1 MAARERARALIV
13 LRAHDVNGPALSWLL
28 SLSAQ
33 EGLRVWLIS
42 PRPLP
47 KVAVEGVVVSRVSPD
62 GASPGVGAD
71 HRVGCGS
78 ADLNGLV
85 PESHSAARG
94 ASRAEIEK
102 TTRRWRGSPPGCG
115 CAARCRAQRW
125 RRRTPRH
132 SSRALRAGGMRVRL
146 RHDEAGRLVG
156 YAVARP
162 GDTTAGGSPVWYGG
176 GQAGPVAVA
185 ACESAGLAG
194 EVQDGQRFA
203 VEVAYAGL
211 AAVGYQR
218 NAGWAGPG
226 RDDPV

>member
-71 HRVGCGS
+71 HRVGCGC

-102 TTRRWRGSPPGCG
+102 TTRRGRGSPPGCG
-115 CAARCRAQRW
+115 FRRAVQGAAVAAQD
-125 RRRTPRH
+125 P
-132 SSRALRAGGMRVRL
+132 
-146 RHDEAGRLVG
+146 EAF
-156 YAVARP
+156 VARP
-162 GDTTAGGSPVWYGG
+162 AGGRD
-176 GQAGPVAVA
+176 AGSA
-185 ACESAGLAG
+185 APRRG
-194 EVQDGQRFA
+194 R
-203 VEVAYAGL
+203 
-211 AAVGYQR
+211 AVGGVR
-218 NAGWAGPG
+218 GRAAG
-226 RDDPV
+226 